1 MKTSNIIIGCG
12 EVGKRI
18 AQILIQKGEVL
29 TALSHQKSSQ
39 MTLKQQGI
47 NYISANLDNPD
58 SLLDID
64 FQHSDIYYLAPPPNA
79 GETDTRMQNLISA
92 ISQHKPPHRI
102 VYISTTGV
110 YGDASGEW
118 VTENNPPAPQ
128 ASRSKRRLDAE
139 TCLTRYCQQSGC
151 EYNILRVSGIYCLS
165 KLPLDR
171 LKAGVL
177 ALDIAIAPSSNRIHA
192 DDLAN
197 ICIAAMTHE
206 TSNQIFN
213 VADGNPTS
221 ITDYFMQ
228 VSKAFD
234 LPPPT
239 QISWQE
245 AQSQIS
251 EAMLSYLAE
260 SKKISIEKLKN
271 TLEISLQ
278 FPDLETGLKQ
288 CVAEYQ
294 LAHQQSL

>member
-1 MKTSNIIIGCG
+1 MNTLNIIIGCG
-12 EVGKRI
+12 DVGKRI
-18 AQILIQKGEVL
+18 AKSLNLQGESV

-47 NYISANLDNPD
+47 NSISADLDDPA
-58 SLLDID
+58 SLVDID
-64 FQHSDIYYLAPPPNA
+64 FQQSNIYYLAPPANE
-79 GETDTRMQNLISA
+79 GDNDQRMKNFIHAQSQNKS
-92 ISQHKPPHRI
+92 PRRI

-110 YGDASGEW
+110 YGDAAGEW

-139 TCLTRYCQQSGC
+139 NTLTRYCQQSNC

-165 KLPLDR
+165 KLPLER

-177 ALDIAIAPSSNRIHA
+177 ALDLAIAPSSNRIHA

-197 ICIAAMTHE
+197 IAISAMTHKV
-206 TSNQIFN
+206 SNQIFN

-221 ITDYFMQ
+221 ITDYFIQ
-228 VSKAFD
+228 VSKTFN

-239 QISWQE
+239 QISREE

-251 EAMLSYLAE
+251 DAMLSYLAE
-260 SKKISIEKLKN
+260 SKKVSIDKLRH
-271 TLEISLQ
+271 TLEITLQ
-278 FPDLETGLKQ
+278 YPDLETGLKQ
-288 CVAEYQ
+288 CFAEYQ
-294 LAHQQSL
+294 LSHS

>member
-12 EVGKRI
+12 DVGKRI
-18 AQILIQKGEVL
+18 AKSLIQQGEAV
-29 TALSHQKSSQ
+29 TALSHQKTSQ
-39 MTLKQQGI
+39 MALKQLGI
-47 NYISANLDNPD
+47 DTIFANLDDPA
-58 SLLDID
+58 SLFDIN
-64 FQHSDIYYLAPPPNA
+64 FQQSDIYYLAPPANA
-79 GETDTRMQNLISA
+79 GDTDERMQNFIRA
-92 ISQHKPPHRI
+92 QSQNEPPRRI

-110 YGDASGEW
+110 YGDAAGEW
-118 VTENNPPAPQ
+118 VTENNTPAPQ

-139 TCLTRYCQQSGC
+139 NNLTRYCQQSNC

-165 KLPLDR
+165 KLPLER

-177 ALDIAIAPSSNRIHA
+177 ALDLAIAPSSNRIHA

-197 ICIAAMTHE
+197 ICISAMNHKAC
-206 TSNQIFN
+206 NQIFN
-213 VADGNPTS
+213 AADGNPTS

-228 VSKAFD
+228 VSKVFN

-260 SKKISIEKLKN
+260 SKKVSIDKLKN
-271 TLEISLQ
+271 TLDISLQ
-278 FPDLETGLKQ
+278 YPDLKTGLTQ
-288 CVAEYQ
+288 CIAEYQ
-294 LAHQQSL
+294 ISQP